1 MPAWCV
7 QTTLAPLLPARIA
20 SHVDAAHAVWRHRM
34 RPRER
39 LRVHHRLRDAFPRVY
54 GPRRC
59 MSRPRGF
66 PAAETRC
73 VSFAPAE
80 PTPCMRVFSRLE
92 SEHAAHKIAI
102 RPQVEGMIDLE
113 AFGGGSTAPAAQK
126 ALRFLSVT
134 QTNARPAV
142 RLIAN
147 GDGIGQSGGLFCVHR
162 NLVCTCARGQ
172 GSQELQAASF
182 NARH

>member
-1 MPAWCV
+1 
-7 QTTLAPLLPARIA
+7 
-20 SHVDAAHAVWRHRM
+20 
-34 RPRER
+34 
-39 LRVHHRLRDAFPRVY
+39 
-54 GPRRC
+54 
-59 MSRPRGF
+59 
-66 PAAETRC
+66 
-73 VSFAPAE
+73 
-80 PTPCMRVFSRLE
+80 MRVFSRLE

-147 GDGIGQSGGLFCVHR
+147 GDWIGQSGGLLCVHR

-172 GSQELQAASF
+172 GSQELFKLPASMLGIEEKYRKENGF
-182 NARH
+182 SGSPELKSLLCRFQH